1 MDDKG
6 DELVAAG
13 VESGGLWVLGG
24 PVPALL
30 RTLNEPGLLRF
41 LEFFTVNIRNPNT
54 RAAYGRAARNFLRW
68 CEQRGLRN

>member
-6 DELVAAG
+6 GEMVAAG

-30 RTLNEPGLLRF
+30 RSLGDPGLLRF
-41 LEFFTVNIRNPNT
+41 LEFFTVNVRKFP
-54 RAAYGRAARNFLRW
+54 AASLAA
-68 CEQRGLRN
+68 